1 MIPDKRRNYLNSFG
15 KNLKTIR
22 TKSKKLSL
30 RKLAAN
36 CNIDHSDIGKMEKG
50 ETNMTLLTI
59 FDLAKGLGV
68 HPKKL
73 LDFEF
78 DFTED

>member
-1 MIPDKRRNYLNSFG
+1 MSLDERRNYLNNFG

-22 TKSKKLSL
+22 TKNKKLSL

-36 CNIDHSDIGKMEKG
+36 CNIDHSDIGKIEKG
-50 ETNMTLLTI
+50 DVNITLLTV

-73 LDFEF
+73 LDF
-78 DFTED
+78 DFEE